1 MRPDIAHAVNDLA
14 RVAHNPGRQ
23 HLHAISHVSRY
34 LASTRDLALI
44 YRRPEKPTAPV
55 VWTDSNYAPN
65 YGTAFDNYRST
76 SAYVVTSNGS
86 ALSWRSRRQPR
97 LATSSCEA
105 ETVAACAAAKEAVL
119 SRKWQQATTGVA
131 PRTLLLG
138 DNASSIKAETNGS
151 DNDGS
156 KHVDVA
162 AHYVRERMRSGD
174 ISYHYVSTTE
184 NIADCLSK
192 NNYYPAFKKF
202 RAAMGVA

>member
-1 MRPDIAHAVNDLA
+1 MVCRVNGLA
-14 RVAHNPGRQ
+14 
-23 HLHAISHVSRY
+23 Y
-34 LASTRDLALI
+34 
-44 YRRPEKPTAPV
+44 
-55 VWTDSNYAPN
+55 
-65 YGTAFDNYRST
+65 
-76 SAYVVTSNGS
+76 
-86 ALSWRSRRQPR
+86 
-97 LATSSCEA
+97 C
-105 ETVAACAAAKEAVL
+105 L
-119 SRKWQQATTGVA
+119 SRISTWQGASPYGV
-131 PRTLLLG
+131 PLGRPVGLLTAAG
-138 DNASSIKAETNGS
+138 NSSSSIKAETNGS

>member
-1 MRPDIAHAVNDLA
+1 ML
-14 RVAHNPGRQ
+14 
-23 HLHAISHVSRY
+23 Y
-34 LASTRDLALI
+34 
-44 YRRPEKPTAPV
+44 
-55 VWTDSNYAPN
+55 
-65 YGTAFDNYRST
+65 
-76 SAYVVTSNGS
+76 
-86 ALSWRSRRQPR
+86 
-97 LATSSCEA
+97 
-105 ETVAACAAAKEAVL
+105 
-119 SRKWQQATTGVA
+119 RKWQRATTGIA

-174 ISYHYVSTTE
+174 LAYHYVSTTE

-192 NNYYPAFKKF
+192 NNYYHWYPAFKKF

>member
-1 MRPDIAHAVNDLA
+1 MYASFRSRIATSFL
-14 RVAHNPGRQ
+14 Q
-23 HLHAISHVSRY
+23 
-34 LASTRDLALI
+34 STLKTGENCVKTD
-44 YRRPEKPTAPV
+44 RPEAV
-55 VWTDSNYAPN
+55 FR
-65 YGTAFDNYRST
+65 GTCRRIWAALRPFSRGCESIWITKDLGFGLISTGGPGGGNFRSEFPFDNYRST
-76 SAYVVTSNGS
+76 SAYVVTNNGS

-119 SRKWQQATTGVA
+119 SRKWQRATTGVA

-162 AHYVRERMRSGD
+162 AHYVRERIRSGD
-174 ISYHYVSTTE
+174 ISYHYVATTE
-184 NIADCLSK
+184 NIADC
-192 NNYYPAFKKF
+192 
-202 RAAMGVA
+202 

>member
-1 MRPDIAHAVNDLA
+1 MHEQIFDFENVCLGRDGLKVGPMDAESRLVLQSIAHILPEDALA
-14 RVAHNPGRQ
+14 TPGYSGADAAEPVYRK
-23 HLHAISHVSRY
+23 SK
-34 LASTRDLALI
+34 AL
-44 YRRPEKPTAPV
+44 PPA
-55 VWTDSNYAPN
+55 
-65 YGTAFDNYRST
+65 
-76 SAYVVTSNGS
+76 
-86 ALSWRSRRQPR
+86 PR

-174 ISYHYVSTTE
+174 ISYHYISTTE

>member
-1 MRPDIAHAVNDLA
+1 MRQI
-14 RVAHNPGRQ
+14 R
-23 HLHAISHVSRY
+23 
-34 LASTRDLALI
+34 
-44 YRRPEKPTAPV
+44 
-55 VWTDSNYAPN
+55 
-65 YGTAFDNYRST
+65 
-76 SAYVVTSNGS
+76 
-86 ALSWRSRRQPR
+86 
-97 LATSSCEA
+97 
-105 ETVAACAAAKEAVL
+105 AAAKEAVL
-119 SRKWQQATTGVA
+119 SRKWQQATIGAA

-174 ISYHYVSTTE
+174 ISYHYISTTE

>member
-1 MRPDIAHAVNDLA
+1 MQCSRPA
-14 RVAHNPGRQ
+14 P
-23 HLHAISHVSRY
+23 
-34 LASTRDLALI
+34 
-44 YRRPEKPTAPV
+44 RRCI
-55 VWTDSNYAPN
+55 
-65 YGTAFDNYRST
+65 FR
-76 SAYVVTSNGS
+76 GS
-86 ALSWRSRRQPR
+86 AP
-97 LATSSCEA
+97 A
-105 ETVAACAAAKEAVL
+105 
-119 SRKWQQATTGVA
+119 GVA
-131 PRTLLLG
+131 VGVTTPTILL